1 MLSERIKRLKQASEN
16 SVPSISMERAQAVT
30 RTYQEFLGKVSI
42 PILRANAFLEIM
54 RSKTIYI
61 GDDELIVGERGE
73 RPMATPTFPELC
85 CHTLED
91 FDVMNRREKI
101 TFSVTEQDRQIQ
113 EKGIIPFWHERATRH
128 ILLNTVDQNW
138 LDAYEAGVFTEFMEQ
153 RGPGHTA
160 GDDKYFKS
168 GFLQFKDDIA
178 TARQDLDF
186 LTDPEAPTKE
196 ESLKAMEIA
205 CDALILQGDRYAA
218 EATRQALTTDDLTR
232 KAELLE
238 IARVCRKVPRYAP
251 ETLHEALQ
259 MYWFVHIG
267 VISELNPWD
276 AFNPGRLDQ
285 HLFPFYEKGLEEGS
299 LCQDSAIELIQCL
312 WIKFNN
318 HPAPPKVGIT
328 LKESSTYFDFATINL
343 GGLTDDGEDGV
354 NELSYILLDVIKELR
369 LLQPGSNVQISQKTP
384 QSFLKHA
391 IDVTRT
397 GYGQPSIFNADMV
410 IEELLEAG
418 KSLEDARQGGT
429 SGCVETG
436 AFGKEAYILTGY
448 FNLPKILE
456 LTLNNGVEPLTKKQ
470 LGPKTGEASSFTSYN
485 ELFEAYRAQLRYFI
499 EVKVKG
505 NMRIGDLFSRVMP
518 VPFLSVLI
526 DDCIKNGRDYNAG
539 GARYNTTYI
548 QGVGL
553 ANITDSLAVIKTHIF
568 EKSSFTMDEL
578 LQALVDNFEGHER
591 IYHLVNNRTP
601 KYGNDDTDADA
612 IMRAVF
618 DSYYGEVTGR
628 PAPRNGVHRVN
639 MLPTTCH
646 IYFGSMIGALPEGR
660 LAHEP
665 LADGISPARSAD
677 RRGPTAVVNSA
688 AKMPHRLTGGTLLNQ
703 KFTPQVASGETGL
716 SAMAG
721 LVRGYF
727 RQGGH
732 HVQFNVVDRAT
743 LIDAQQNPKDYAN
756 LIVRVAGYSD
766 YFNNLDSALQNEII
780 RRTEQTL

>member
-1 MLSERIKRLKQASEN
+1 MLSERVKRLKQISEN
-16 SVPSISMERAQAVT
+16 SVPSISMERARAVT
-30 RTYQEFLGKVSI
+30 RTYQEYMGKVST
-42 PILRANAFLEIM
+42 PVLRAKAFLEIM

-91 FDVMNRREKI
+91 FDVMDRREKI
-101 TFSVTEQDRQIQ
+101 AFSVTQRDRQIQ
-113 EKGIIPFWHERATRH
+113 EEEIIPFWRERATRH
-128 ILLNTVDQNW
+128 IVLNTVDQDW
-138 LDAYEAGVFTEFMEQ
+138 LDAYEAGIFTEFMEQ

-160 GDDKYFKS
+160 GDDKYFKY
-168 GFLQFKDDIA
+168 GFLKFKDDIA
-178 TARQDLDF
+178 AARHDLDYF
-186 LTDPEAPTKE
+186 TDPAASSKE
-196 ESLKAMEIA
+196 ETLIAMDIA
-205 CDALILQGDRYAA
+205 CDALILQGDRYADEA
-218 EATRQALTTDDLTR
+218 ERQAETTDDITR

-238 IARVCRKVPRYAP
+238 IARVCRKVPRHAP

-285 HLFPFYEKGLEEGS
+285 HLFPFYEKGLADGS

-343 GGLTDDGEDGV
+343 GGLTIDGEDGV
-354 NELSYILLDVIKELR
+354 NELSFIILDVIKELR

-410 IEELLEAG
+410 VEELLEAG
-418 KSLEDARQGGT
+418 KSLVDARQGGT
-429 SGCVETG
+429 SGCVESG

-456 LTLNNGVEPLTKKQ
+456 LTLNNGVDPLTGKQ
-470 LGPKTGEASSFTSYN
+470 LGPCTGEARSVESYD
-485 ELFEAYRAQLRYFI
+485 ELIEAYRAQLNYFI
-499 EVKVKG
+499 DVKVRG
-505 NMRIGDLFSRVMP
+505 NMQIGDLFARVMP
-518 VPFLSVLI
+518 VPFLSVII
-526 DDCIKNGRDYNAG
+526 DDCIKNGQDYNAG

-553 ANITDSLAVIKTHIF
+553 ANITDSLAAIKTHVF
-568 EKSSFTMDEL
+568 EKSSFTMAEL
-578 LQALVDNFEGHER
+578 MQALADNFVGHER
-591 IYHLVNNRTP
+591 IYHLVNDRSP
-601 KYGNDDTDADA
+601 KYGNDDPIADA
-612 IMRAVF
+612 IMCDVF
-618 DSYYGEVTGR
+618 DSYYREVTGR
-628 PAPRNGVHRVN
+628 PAPRCGTHRID

-646 IYFGSMIGALPEGR
+646 IYFGSMIGALPQGR
-660 LAHEP
+660 LGHEP
-665 LADGISPARSAD
+665 LADGISPSRGAD
-677 RRGPTAVVNSA
+677 RQGPTAVVNSA

-703 KFTPQVASGETGL
+703 KFTPQVVAGEMGL

-732 HVQFNVVDRAT
+732 HIQFNVVDRAT
-743 LIDAQQNPKDYAN
+743 LLDAQKNPKEYAN

-780 RRTEQTL
+780 RRTEQAP